1 MRAKQALA
9 GLASKLDLHEAHQI
23 LRSAGI
29 PIFRSE
35 LQVLT
40 GPHEP
45 EQSESIRRLLA
56 ELTEDETV
64 LLDAVLER
72 LR

>member
-1 MRAKQALA
+1 MRAKDALA
-9 GLASKLDLHEAHQI
+9 GLAASLSFEQAHQI
-23 LRSAGI
+23 LRHAGI
-29 PIFRSE
+29 PIFGFE
-35 LQVLT
+35 LRVLT

-45 EQSESIRRLLA
+45 EQTESIRRLLA

>member
-1 MRAKQALA
+1 MRAKDALA
-9 GLASKLDLHEAHQI
+9 DLASTLTFEEGHQI
-23 LRSAGI
+23 LRQAGI
-29 PIFRSE
+29 PIFGFE
-35 LQVLT
+35 LRVLT

-45 EQSESIRRLLA
+45 EQTESIRRLLA
-56 ELTEDETV
+56 ELSEDETV